1 MPKKAKDE
9 GDDPDPTPYLFVS
22 LEQKRIDQTKP
33 YDAKKACWVPD
44 DKEGFV
50 LGEIRGTKGDLVT
63 VGIPGEVKFS
73 FLGNKDEHYSIILL
87 LRMQEEC
94 RIDRKVLV
102 N

>member
-1 MPKKAKDE
+1 MPKKQEE

-33 YDAKKACWVPD
+33 YDAKKSCWVPD

-63 VGIPGEVKFS
+63 VGIPGGEVKIPPI
-73 FLGNKDEHYSIILL
+73 K
-87 LRMQEEC
+87 
-94 RIDRKVLV
+94 K
-102 N
+102 